1 MNEVQ
6 SLGDRL
12 SDSAGEFW
20 TAVGAFLPKLV
31 SALIL
36 IILAL
41 VAAKLFQY
49 LIENALRLLK
59 VDKLQKNKTVA
70 KTLNTAEIDI
80 DVVSIAGRV
89 VFWSVIA
96 IFALTI
102 ADVLGLSAMRDVIR
116 EFVGYLPN
124 VLAAALVITVA
135 VAGARIIRDVVRAS
149 LARMRVD
156 YANGVSMIA
165 FYVLMIF
172 GAVMALDQLG
182 FNTTILTNN
191 ITVIVAGFMLAL
203 GLAFGL
209 GGRDTAG
216 KIVADV
222 YTHFKRTK

>member
-1 MNEVQ
+1 MDEVK

-20 TAVGAFLPKLV
+20 TAVGAFLPKLI

-36 IILAL
+36 IVLAL
-41 VAAKLFQY
+41 VVAKLFQY

-59 VDKLQKNKTVA
+59 VDQLQKNKTVA
-70 KTLNTAEIDI
+70 KTLNTAEIDV

-102 ADVLGLSAMRDVIR
+102 ADVLGLTAMRDVIR

-156 YANGVSMIA
+156 YANGVSMIV
-165 FYVLMIF
+165 FYVIMIF
-172 GAVMALDQLG
+172 GTVMALDQLG

-191 ITVIVAGFMLAL
+191 ITVIVAGIMLAL

-222 YTHFKRTK
+222 YAHFKKSK